1 MGGGASKDLMTSSSL
16 KAEPPTVMIPGNHRD
31 GETHPMEVH
40 MRNIHNA
47 NPDIKIHTVVSVDM
61 DYDHDKAMTIP
72 LGEVS
77 DEQLLAEVARRNLDL
92 HDKITDTLVKETYNL
107 GEAIGFGASG
117 EVLLATHK
125 TNNTK
130 FACKIVKKNS
140 SINDAQSMSTEIEIM
155 KRIRHRNVVSM
166 YELYETPKCLWII
179 LELVDAGDLLSH
191 LATIDEHSEK
201 LAARFIKQ
209 VFHGL
214 HYLHSLGIVH
224 RDIKLDNIL
233 LNHEGM
239 IKLADFGLSAL
250 VRLGESGYDPD
261 ESKKRKSYRELHEM
275 WGTREYFAPEIINQ
289 AYGPQADVWAV
300 GCILFEILCGRHAF
314 PHEPGE
320 ENQSHYARIKK
331 GLLDFSKPGWSKVSN
346 GAKEL
351 VKMLLTIDPTER
363 LSASEALLHPWIKLS
378 HFHAHGGA
386 SIDDEK
392 DPHSNLPLVEAHQI
406 LKMRFNER
414 IKKKKKIIHARD
426 PVM

>member
-1 MGGGASKDLMTSSSL
+1 MGGGASTSSSL
-16 KAEPPTVMIPGNHRD
+16 KVGPPTVMISPNSRD
-31 GETHPMEVH
+31 DSHPVDIH

-47 NPDIKIHTVVSVDM
+47 NPDIKIHTVVSAEM
-61 DYDHDKAMTIP
+61 DYDHDKAMAIP

-92 HDKITDTLVKETYNL
+92 HDKITDSLVKETYNL
-107 GEAIGFGASG
+107 GDPIGIGASG
-117 EVLLATHK
+117 EVLLATHR

-140 SINDAQSMSTEIEIM
+140 SMNDAQSMSTEIEIM
-155 KRIRHRNVVSM
+155 KRVRHRNIVSM

-179 LELVDAGDLLSH
+179 LELVDSGDLLTH

-201 LAARFIKQ
+201 IAARFIKQ

-239 IKLADFGLSAL
+239 IKIADFGLSAL

-275 WGTREYFAPEIINQ
+275 WGTKEYFAPEIIDQ

-314 PHEPGE
+314 PRESGE
-320 ENQSHYARIKK
+320 DNQNHYARIKK
-331 GLLDFSKPGWSKVSN
+331 GVLDFTKSGWKNVSN

-351 VKMLLTIDPTER
+351 VRMLLMVDPNER

-378 HFHAHGGA
+378 HFHAHGG
-386 SIDDEK
+386 SSVDDEK

-414 IKKKKKIIHARD
+414 TKKKKKMTHI
-426 PVM
+426 